1 MYVQS
6 SIDYFSSGDTRES
19 LGRVVN
25 AFMGALEYIESDG
38 EVQIIFDG
46 GGTQAAAEFDK
57 PDHKYHELFEKVRKR
72 MTGVCSY
79 CAGALKV
86 KDKIEA
92 ANLPFSDQFKGHPSC
107 KQLIEQGFDVLTF

>member
-1 MYVQS
+1 MS
-6 SIDYFSSGDTRES
+6 EAAFIILAAGDTHES

-38 EVQIIFDG
+38 DVPIIFDG
-46 GGTQAAAEFDK
+46 AGTKAAAEFAK
-57 PDHKYHELFEKVRKR
+57 PDHKYHDLFERVRKR
-72 MTGVCSY
+72 VTGVCSY
-79 CAGALKV
+79 CAGAFKV

-92 ANLPFSDQFKGHPSC
+92 ANLPLSDQFQGHLSF